1 MALPTMTPEQ
11 RAAALEKAA
20 QARKARAE
28 LKADIKAGKLTI
40 ADILESQDDVVK
52 KTKVSAVLMSFP
64 GYGKARVAALME
76 ECGIQ
81 ETRKIGG
88 LGSKQKAALLEKL
101 A

>member
-20 QARKARAE
+20 EARKARAE
-28 LKADIKAGKLTI
+28 LKANLKAGKVAI
-40 ADILESQDDVVK
+40 KDVLESTDDVVK
-52 KTKVSAVLMSFP
+52 KTKVSAVLMALP
-64 GYGKARVAALME
+64 GYGKARVAKLMD

-81 ETRKIGG
+81 DNRRIGG
-88 LGSKQKAALLEKL
+88 LGSNQKAALLEKL

>member
-20 QARKARAE
+20 AARKARAE
-28 LKADIKAGKLTI
+28 LKANIKAGTVTI
-40 ADILESQDDVVK
+40 AEVLESQDEIVK
-52 KTKVSAVLMSFP
+52 KTKVAAVLAALP
-64 GYGKARVAALME
+64 GYGKARVAKLME

-81 ETRKIGG
+81 ESRRVGG
-88 LGSKQKAALLEKL
+88 LGANQKAALLEKL